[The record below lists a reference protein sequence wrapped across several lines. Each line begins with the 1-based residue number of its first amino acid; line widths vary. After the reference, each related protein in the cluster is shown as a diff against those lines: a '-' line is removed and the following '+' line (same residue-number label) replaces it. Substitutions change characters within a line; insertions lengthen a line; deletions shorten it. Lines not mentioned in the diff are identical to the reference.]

1 MGGVADQEGKA
12 VLALVMAALM
22 DAGEDVCI
30 VAMGLLVE
38 GLMVWKVPALDV
50 DGWSLPLWKVWRSC
64 SVREAVEPIVAAA
77 AAVVVLGVV
86 VMEEVVVVVDMRRAP
101 R

>member
-1 MGGVADQEGKA
+1 M
-12 VLALVMAALM
+12 
-22 DAGEDVCI
+22 
-30 VAMGLLVE
+30 
-38 GLMVWKVPALDV
+38 

-77 AAVVVLGVV
+77 AAAAVIVLGVV